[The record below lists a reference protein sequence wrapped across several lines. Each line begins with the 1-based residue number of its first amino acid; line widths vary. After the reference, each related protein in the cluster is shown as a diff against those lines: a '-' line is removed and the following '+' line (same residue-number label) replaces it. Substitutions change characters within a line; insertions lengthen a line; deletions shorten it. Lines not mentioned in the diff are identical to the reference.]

1 MPSIKELNNA
11 FYELLNDNEQVYI
24 TIVGNNAHLHH
35 NPERPSMDDASEK
48 CEDIEI
54 HVLEER
60 YKMMKIEYKPIQTKL
75 LSKINQGQALTDEEE
90 EWLDGDGN
98 LVDAEQLIAR
108 LTSLSCGSTLKLGSE
123 EARTMRKI
131 CEFTPSPG
139 QKNDSKAR
147 QELKHGTKV
156 VSSVSGKQDKLEGN
170 GSKNDGGKETKK
182 KVDDPKENKKEET
195 KSNKRKDAESLK
207 PTHSH
212 SKVTVATYSQKVEV
226 LDWYHKNGKNQS
238 KTAVHFGK
246 VYPDLKIK
254 QPLLSKWLKSEDA
267 IRLKSSQSAHEST
280 KKVRQL
286 SYPKVEAS
294 LVEWMTQAI
303 HCNMTITGDIIKARW
318 RDFARLA
325 GIPSEEW
332 LKLSGGWLDSFK
344 RRHQLKSY
352 RKHGEAASADITVVE
367 SEVERVKEI
376 TKDYLL
382 KDIFNMDETGL
393 FYSMPPDTGLAFNK
407 SHGVKGNKTRMTLAV
422 TCNAD
427 GTEKLPILFI
437 GKYKR
442 PRCFKKKQARDYG
455 YEYYNNGN
463 AWMTSEIFENWLL
476 TWNSKLRAEKRSI
489 LLLVDNFRGH
499 AVPEDG
505 MSNIRVEFFAPN
517 LTSHVQP
524 LDAGIIK
531 SLKSHYRKKAI
542 SRSISVF
549 TELGGTTSASDIFN
563 VNQLVAMKMATQA
576 WANVSQATISNCWG
590 KTKITNQASMNCSE
604 KVDKA
609 IQDTNKSIESQ
620 LDTLQQI
627 GLVLPVNRM
636 SIEHLLNP
644 DGENNEAAR
653 MWSNE
658 EIFELVEEES
668 RQESDAVDNLVATEP
683 PTKRPTKSEMLRHV
697 SQALLYLE
705 DQSEHDNLI
714 ANLEEFQQHLLK
726 EIHFGGSQAGIKDY
740 FKVVPNSAPQPDIAN
755 TQSTS
760 DDELAIINHVV

>member
-11 FYELLNDNEQVYI
+11 FYELLSNNEQIYI
-24 TIVGNNAHLHH
+24 TIVRNTAHLHH
-35 NPERPSMDDASEK
+35 TPERPSMDDASVK

-60 YKMMKIEYKPIQTKL
+60 YKTMKIEYKPIQTKL

-98 LVDAEQLIAR
+98 LVDAEQLIVR
-108 LTSLSCGSTLKLGSE
+108 LTSLSCGSTLKLSSE

-131 CEFTPSPG
+131 CEFSPSPE
-139 QKNDSKAR
+139 QKNNSKAR
-147 QELKHGTKV
+147 PELKHGKKV
-156 VSSVSGKQDKLEGN
+156 VSSMSGKQDKLGGN
-170 GSKNDGGKETKK
+170 GSNNDGGKETKK
-182 KVDDPKENKKEET
+182 KVVDPKENKKEET
-195 KSNKRKDAESLK
+195 KSNKRKAAESSK
-207 PTHSH
+207 STPFH

-238 KTAVHFGK
+238 KTTVHFEK

-303 HCNMTITGDIIKARW
+303 HCNMTITGDIIKAKW

-325 GIPSEEW
+325 GIPSEDW
-332 LKLSGGWLDSFK
+332 LKLSGGWLESFK
-344 RRHQLKSY
+344 KRHQLKSY

-393 FYSMPPDTGLAFNK
+393 FFSMPPDTGLAFNK

-442 PRCFKKKQARDYG
+442 PRCFKKKQACDYG
-455 YEYYNNGN
+455 YGYYNNGN

-531 SLKSHYRKKAI
+531 CLKSHYRKKAI

-549 TELGGTTSASDIFN
+549 TELTGTKSASAIFN
-563 VNQLVAMKMATQA
+563 VDQLVAMKMATQA

-590 KTKITNQASMNCSE
+590 KTKITNQASTNCSE

-609 IQDTNKSIESQ
+609 IQDTHKSIESQ

-627 GLVLPVNRM
+627 GLVLPGNRM

-644 DGENNEAAR
+644 EGENTEAAR

-668 RQESDAVDNLVATEP
+668 RQESDDVDNLVATEP
-683 PTKRPTKSEMLRHV
+683 AIKRPTKSEMLQHV

-705 DQSEHDNLI
+705 DQSEHGNLI

-740 FKVVPNSAPQPDIAN
+740 FKVVPSLAPQPDTAN
-755 TQSTS
+755 TQSAFE
-760 DDELAIINHVV
+760 DELAIIDHVA